1 MWDLSKTCLLWCWLL
16 AACATSNPT
25 VPVSNE
31 TPEVVASWEEG
42 CEDERSVVL
51 LCQEDREECGFFLCR
66 EVVSFD
72 AEVLLASRGG
82 GPIYIPGPSSTP
94 RGWRSRPVGWPRGT
108 RPVLTFR
115 FNRHFDPKPPQFVLP
130 PGRWV
135 RHHIFP
141 QAEEL
146 ARWFHRQGVPDIH
159 QFTILIPEH
168 VHIRLHSRGPRG
180 GLWNMA
186 WQRFKDANPSAPPEA
201 IYRHAGELMFR
212 FELTGPVVPYARG
225 GR

>member
-1 MWDLSKTCLLWCWLL
+1 MGRLSRICLLWVGLL
-16 AACATSNPT
+16 AACATSSST
-25 VPVSNE
+25 VPENNE
-31 TPEVVASWEEG
+31 TPEVVASWEAG
-42 CEDERSVVL
+42 CEDERSLVL
-51 LCQEDREECGFFLCR
+51 LCREDGEECGFFRCR
-66 EVVSFD
+66 DVVPRD
-72 AEVLLASRGG
+72 EVLLASRGG
-82 GPIYIPGPSSTP
+82 GTLYIPGPSSTS
-94 RGWRSRPVGWPRGT
+94 RGWRGRPIGWPRGT

-115 FNRHFDPKPPQFVLP
+115 FNRHFDPKPPQLALP

-135 RHHIFP
+135 KHHIFP
-141 QAEEL
+141 QAEGL
-146 ARWFHRQGVPDIH
+146 ARWFQRQGVSDIH

-168 VHIRLHSRGPRG
+168 VHIRIHSRGPRG

-186 WQRFKDANPSAPPEA
+186 WQQFKDANPSAPSEA

>member
-1 MWDLSKTCLLWCWLL
+1 MRNLSGIWLLWVALL
-16 AACATSNPT
+16 AACATSGSA
-25 VPVSNE
+25 VPERHE

-42 CEDERSVVL
+42 CEHEHSLVL
-51 LCQEDREECGFFLCR
+51 LCREEGGECGFFRCR
-66 EVVSFD
+66 ELVPGD
-72 AEVLLASRGG
+72 EVLLASRGG
-82 GPIYIPGPSSTP
+82 APIYIPGPAPAP
-94 RGWRSRPVGWPRGT
+94 RGWRGRPIGWPRAT

-115 FNRHFDPKPPQFVLP
+115 FNRHFDPMPPLLALP

-135 RHHIFP
+135 KHHIFP
-141 QAEEL
+141 QAEGL
-146 ARWFHRQGVPDIH
+146 ARWFQRQGVPDIH

-168 VHIRLHSRGPRG
+168 VHIRIHSRGPRG

-186 WQRFKDANPSAPPEA
+186 WQQFRDANPNAPPEA

-212 FELTGPVVPYARG
+212 FELTGTVVPYSRG

>member
-1 MWDLSKTCLLWCWLL
+1 MRNLSKIWLLWVGLL
-16 AACATSNPT
+16 AACATSGPA
-25 VPVSNE
+25 VPERSE

-42 CEDERSVVL
+42 CEDERSLVL
-51 LCQEDREECGFFLCR
+51 LCREDGEECGFFRCR
-66 EVVSFD
+66 EAVPGD
-72 AEVLLASRGG
+72 AVLLASRGG
-82 GPIYIPGPSSTP
+82 GPIYIPGLSPTP
-94 RGWRSRPVGWPRGT
+94 RGWRGRPIGWPRGT

-115 FNRHFDPKPPQFVLP
+115 FNRHFDPKPPQPALP

-135 RHHIFP
+135 KHHIFP
-141 QAEEL
+141 QAEGL
-146 ARWFHRQGVPDIH
+146 ARWFQRQGVPDIH

-186 WQRFKDANPSAPPEA
+186 WQQFKDANPNAPPEA

-212 FELTGPVVPYARG
+212 FELTGTVVPYSRG